1 MIRYRVSWWCD
12 ELGGYR
18 EDPGFARMTNRVR
31 RQYTRQA
38 RLNGTLGGEP
48 VTVDLGTPTN
58 LILADYGARWVWDE
72 ALREDY
78 LEFPNEEGF
87 VWWQLSWQ

>member
-1 MIRYRVSWWCD
+1 MIRYKVSWWCS
-12 ELGGYR
+12 ELGERR

-31 RQYTRQA
+31 RAWLREAQ
-38 RLNGTLGGEP
+38 LNGILGSEP

-72 ALREDY
+72 ALQEDY
-78 LEFPNEEGF
+78 LEFSDQDSL
-87 VWWQLSWQ
+87 VQWQLTWT